1 MPVASSS
8 SSKSSLFAGK
18 HGLPS
23 EHEPPAPSG
32 TLTHTLDTLHLSA
45 LQPRP
50 IPNSYWATESLLACE
65 YPWAPTPT
73 PGGAAPKLDAILRAG
88 VRTFVDLTEPGELRP
103 YAASA
108 LSARAEALGID
119 ASSLEYHNFPIPD
132 RCLPRSRRVVAQ
144 ILSVLADA
152 ERRGRRAAVHC
163 RGGIGR
169 TGLVVGC
176 WLVSRGTAKDGEEA
190 LAIIAKEWCTVEK
203 HVRYPLSP
211 ETGPQFE
218 FVRSWEGGHF
228 GFGGA
233 GTCGGRD
240 VMAC

>member
-1 MPVASSS
+1 MAAIRKASLSSS
-8 SSKSSLFAGK
+8 
-18 HGLPS
+18 H

-32 TLTHTLDTLHLSA
+32 SFTHTLDSLRLSA
-45 LQPRP
+45 LHPRP
-50 IPNSYWATESLLACE
+50 IPNSYWATPHLLACE
-65 YPWAPTPT
+65 YPWAPTP
-73 PGGAAPKLDAILRAG
+73 GGAAPKLDAVLAAG

-103 YAASA
+103 YAACA
-108 LSARAEALGID
+108 LAARAAALGIG
-119 ASSLEYHNFPIPD
+119 AGELEYHNFPIPD
-132 RCLPRSRRVVAQ
+132 RAVPPSRGFVAR
-144 ILSVLADA
+144 ILRVLADA

-190 LAIIAKEWCTVEK
+190 LAIIAREWCTVEK

-218 FVRSWEGGHF
+218 WVRQWEGGHF
-228 GFGGA
+228 GFGSAGA
-233 GTCGGRD
+233 GRN
-240 VMAC
+240 VIAF

>member
-1 MPVASSS
+1 MAFGSSSSLRRMSSTATSSS
-8 SSKSSLFAGK
+8 SSSY
-18 HGLPS
+18 

-32 TLTHTLDTLHLSA
+32 SLTHTLDALHLSA

-50 IPNSYWATESLLACE
+50 IPNSYWATPSLLACE
-65 YPWAPTPT
+65 YPWAPTP
-73 PGGAAPKLDAILRAG
+73 GGDSPKLDAVLRAG

-108 LSARAEALGID
+108 LSARAHALGID
-119 ASSLEYHNFPIPD
+119 ATELEYHNFPIPD
-132 RCLPRSRRVVAQ
+132 RCLPRSRRFVAQ
-144 ILSVLADA
+144 ILRVLLDA

-190 LAIIAKEWCTVEK
+190 LAIIAREWCTVEK
-203 HVRYPLSP
+203 CDRYPLSP

-218 FVRSWEGGHF
+218 FVLQWEANHF
-228 GFGGA
+228 GFPSHQ
-233 GTCGGRD
+233 